1 MASTGG
7 VGGTELGTF
16 LRARRARVS
25 PGDVGL
31 PAGTTTRRTPG
42 LRREEIATLA
52 GISIDYYIRLEQGK
66 ETNPSPSV
74 VDSLART
81 LQLGPDEHAHLRQL
95 AWRSSH
101 TAGEPRP
108 QPRSATVRP
117 AIELLLESLRPL
129 PAQVSTRTG
138 DLLAWNPSG
147 LRLLAGIEQRPRAR
161 RNGVRFVF
169 LDPAARALFPDW
181 EDQLVSSVAY
191 LRALAG
197 QMPDS
202 VELAQ
207 LIGELLV
214 KSPEFA
220 RLWERYDIGSH
231 THGSKRFTH
240 PEVGEMTL
248 RYQSMQLDG
257 TDGHTLVVYL
267 AEPGTPDHDAL
278 ILLDRLGQEAAEE
291 SAETIAEPA
300 VGLTQPRT
308 ATGETTT

>member
-1 MASTGG
+1 MAPRAS
-7 VGGTELGTF
+7 VGGTELGAF
-16 LRARRARVS
+16 LRARRARIN

-42 LRREEIATLA
+42 LRREEVATLA

-81 LQLGPDEHAHLRQL
+81 LQLGPDEHDHLRQL

-101 TAGEPRP
+101 TPSEARP
-108 QPRSATVRP
+108 TSRPTAVRP
-117 AIELLLESLRPL
+117 GIELLLESLRPL

-138 DLLAWNPSG
+138 YMLAWNPGG
-147 LRLLAGIEQRPRAR
+147 LRLLAGMEKYPRGQ

-181 EDQLVSSVAY
+181 EDQLVGSVAY

-197 QMPDS
+197 ELPDS

-220 RLWERYDIGSH
+220 RLWQRYDIGTH

-240 PEVGEMTL
+240 PEVGRITL
-248 RYQSMQLDG
+248 RYQAMQLDG
-257 TDGHTLVVYL
+257 TDGHSLVVYL

-278 ILLDRLGQEAAEE
+278 ILLDRLGQESAEE
-291 SAETIAEPA
+291 PTGAIAKS
-300 VGLTQPRT
+300 VD
-308 ATGETTT
+308 